1 MIELLLTALSY
12 IVVFWVG
19 FFVAGALA
27 VARRSDED
35 EVEASVRETL
45 RTGAVVPSI
54 RPVRTR

>member
-1 MIELLLTALSY
+1 MIELLLTGLSY

-35 EVEASVRETL
+35 EAEFMREKA
-45 RTGAVVPSI
+45 RTGPGHPAI
-54 RPVRTR
+54 RAVRTR